1 MDEALPITA
10 KIEFPSVFLPH
21 FIYFSTET
29 TRLVTGQNYIQPAE
43 RHRKEGL
50 ELQVG
55 ANDPPEPLLL

>member
-21 FIYFSTET
+21 FICTET
-29 TRLVTGQNYIQPAE
+29 TRLVTGQNYMQPAE